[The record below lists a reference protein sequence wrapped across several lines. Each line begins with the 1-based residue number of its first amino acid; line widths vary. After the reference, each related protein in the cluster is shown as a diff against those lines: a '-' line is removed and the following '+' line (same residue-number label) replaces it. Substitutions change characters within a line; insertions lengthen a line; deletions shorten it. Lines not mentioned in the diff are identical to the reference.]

1 MDRFEDFM
9 NEAQKSSDQ
18 GASASPV
25 GLTAVQ
31 TSLASTVRGIIASTV
46 LNDVEKQNFSQEV
59 SSLVQDTTL
68 ISEFSDKIG
77 TPKETETEEEFVKR
91 GSDVLRKMLYERFG
105 IK

>member
-1 MDRFEDFM
+1 MNRFEDFM

-18 GASASPV
+18 RV
-25 GLTAVQ
+25 TAFPIMLADVQ
-31 TSLASTVRGIIASTV
+31 TSLASTIRGIIAPTA
-46 LNDVEKQNFSQEV
+46 LNDVEKHKFSQEV

-68 ISEFSDKIG
+68 ISEFSSQIG

-91 GSDVLRKMLYERFG
+91 SSDVLRNMLYEKFG